1 MRIGC
6 LRGEDFQG
14 IFNTCCL
21 ALLWREQCE
30 KAKWE
35 EEEDG
40 YQEEEKEDEVEEE
53 EEEEEEEKE
62 DEEEEEEEKEDEE
75 EEEEEEEEE
84 KKKKRKKKKKKKNG
98 LKPAAFLKLAMVQ
111 PGTVTCRKI
120 SKANIKRDT
129 STVHFQKIIFSFKYR
144 NLCALELYNLLIADF

>member
-62 DEEEEEEEKEDEE
+62 DEEEEEEEEE
-75 EEEEEEEEE
+75 KE

-98 LKPAAFLKLAMVQ
+98 LKPAAFLKLATVQ